1 MSHDNPEIEVIDGSA
16 RATTA
21 LAIRR
26 RQHLTTETAG
36 VSDLALRLAVRYTE
50 HRTCFIRDCHYD
62 VCWSCEDIV
71 SSAREIDSEM
81 DRAGVPRETRK
92 LPYPTREE
100 CE

>member
-1 MSHDNPEIEVIDGSA
+1 MANPEIEIIEGSA

-26 RQHLTTETAG
+26 RQYLTTETVG

-50 HRTCFIRDCHYD
+50 HRTCFIRDCHRHA
-62 VCWSCEDIV
+62 CCSCEDIV
-71 SSAREIDSEM
+71 ISAKEIDLEM
-81 DRAGVPRETRK
+81 DRAGVPRESRK

-100 CE
+100 HE